1 MVNWDISFKH
11 IILERGN
18 EMKRYLFLMLAG
30 LFGISCG
37 CGTAGSVIDSLSNN
51 TSGDVVRGV
60 KLQTGVD
67 MTSGSPVPSV
77 IFTMGSL
84 ARKGKADR
92 AVIVIDNNTTDIVS
106 ENYQV
111 DSIYENTNLN
121 TQHPRQLLKSEVRKP
136 AQNQF
141 DGGIKVEHEN
151 TLNISF
157 TSGNPL
163 NLGGETKISIGKMTP

>member
-1 MVNWDISFKH
+1 MLKKGGCI
-11 IILERGN
+11 
-18 EMKRYLFLMLAG
+18 MKGYLFLILAG

-51 TSGDVVRGV
+51 SSGDMVRGV

-77 IFTMGSL
+77 TFTMGSL

-92 AVIVIDNNTTDIVS
+92 TVILIDNNTTDIVS

-121 TQHPRQLLKSEVRKP
+121 TQYPRQLLKSEVRKP

-141 DGGIKVEHEN
+141 QGGITVRHD
-151 TLNISF
+151 
-157 TSGNPL
+157 
-163 NLGGETKISIGKMTP
+163 